1 MAFTLSFIC
10 RKHRTIQN
18 AVSTLSQPFRRGRTL
33 YISVYFLFFCT
44 KCSFLLR
51 KLILVPG
58 HATGTML
65 LILLS
70 LALPQCMLGAG
81 VSDPRGNGNNI
92 QRPGYGFYLP
102 YEENPQH
109 FDEQLLRDLTDINE
123 PIFIKMRNYETNTPY
138 RCHYAQKV
146 GQMYDG
152 SFWYNL
158 NIRAPT
164 RAGYQY
170 VTFPNIAIPLRTGQH
185 LYPNALW
192 YRFTPAHPAA
202 LRKILT
208 INRRLG
214 CAVLVEQLRDG
225 RRGCQLVQTS
235 STVDYKV
242 PPQCQ
247 RAYDENCKG
256 NSVTLYEPSCKV
268 WQVYFPQH
276 GTKV

>member
-1 MAFTLSFIC
+1 
-10 RKHRTIQN
+10 
-18 AVSTLSQPFRRGRTL
+18 
-33 YISVYFLFFCT
+33 
-44 KCSFLLR
+44 
-51 KLILVPG
+51 
-58 HATGTML
+58 ML
-65 LILLS
+65 LILLG

-81 VSDPRGNGNNI
+81 VSTPGGNGNNI
-92 QRPGYGFYLP
+92 RQPGYGFYLP

-109 FDEQLLRDLTDINE
+109 FHEQLLIDLTDINE
-123 PIFIKMRNYETNTPY
+123 PIFIKMRNYGTNTPY
-138 RCHYAQKV
+138 RCHYAHKV
-146 GQMYDG
+146 GQLYDG

-170 VTFPNIAIPLRTGQH
+170 ITFPNIAIPLRTGQH
-185 LYPNALW
+185 PYPNALW

-214 CAVLVEQLRDG
+214 CAVLVEQLRGG

-235 STVDYKV
+235 STVDNQV

-247 RAYDENCKG
+247 RAYNENCKG
-256 NSVTLYEPSCKV
+256 NSITLYEPSCKAS
-268 WQVYFPQH
+268 QAYFPQH
-276 GTKV
+276 GTKL